1 MPFQSLK
8 GEALFRYV
16 QFLTAIKQRQF
27 GARDGNLFQAGVIRR
42 AVNNRQVAFTFVQR
56 LEKVVMMQRA
66 DVKGHI
72 GMQFPKA
79 RNRARCGAESERRYN
94 AESKMAAPV
103 RLDILDH
110 LFKRSERSEEHTS
123 ELQSLMRISYA
134 VF

>member
-1 MPFQSLK
+1 
-8 GEALFRYV
+8 
-16 QFLTAIKQRQF
+16 
-27 GARDGNLFQAGVIRR
+27 
-42 AVNNRQVAFTFVQR
+42 
-56 LEKVVMMQRA
+56 MQRA

-110 LFKRSERSEEHTS
+110 LFKRSELFEGFTDLAKQRMGFVGRDKASARQSEQLEPDLILGMAQNLADRRLRDIQAARRGADRTD
-123 ELQSLMRISYA
+123 RKR
-134 VF
+134 